1 MASRLKAGSLARC
14 VCGDTEPTQLET
26 EKNENMVSKSAE
38 PFTLTAL
45 LIDIR
50 TRLLETLSQPAS
62 AQTRTALNNL
72 WRTCLTVHDSAET
85 RRQGS
90 YVRLMEMMTD
100 AIADYHD
107 LEHPETVSWDTEL
120 PSIDEIRRAETAA

>member
-1 MASRLKAGSLARC
+1 
-14 VCGDTEPTQLET
+14 
-26 EKNENMVSKSAE
+26 MVSKSAE
-38 PFTLTAL
+38 PLTLTAL

-62 AQTRTALNNL
+62 AQTRTDLNNL

-85 RRQGS
+85 RRQSG
-90 YVRLMEMMTD
+90 YVRLMEMMID

-107 LEHPETVSWDTEL
+107 LEHPEAVSWDTEL